1 MKEKTSN
8 QSRNAMGSKVA
19 PKTVDEYLVDIP
31 EPARSTLKHIRAV
44 IQSEVPAVTTVVIC
58 SGIPMFKYRG
68 MLVGY
73 AAFKNHCSLFPTG
86 SGVLDRFEKEL
97 RGFRSSKGTIHF
109 PSDKPLPDALV
120 KKIVKARVKENR
132 EWD

>member
-1 MKEKTSN
+1 MKEKISN

-44 IQSEVPAVTTVVIC
+44 IQSVVPADTAEVI
-58 SGIPMFKYRG
+58 SYGIPMFKYKG

-73 AAFKNHCSLFPTG
+73 AAFKNHCSLYPMTG
-86 SGVLDRFEKEL
+86 AIRRKLARALKGYEM
-97 RGFRSSKGTIHF
+97 SKGTVRL
-109 PSDKPLPDALV
+109 PLAKPIPVGLV
-120 KKIVKARVKENR
+120 KKLVRARMAELGR
-132 EWD
+132 

>member
-1 MKEKTSN
+1 M
-8 QSRNAMGSKVA
+8 RA
-19 PKTVDEYLVDIP
+19 PAKNVDEYLANVP
-31 EPARSTLKHIRAV
+31 EPARSSLKRVRAV
-44 IQSEVPAVTTVVIC
+44 IQSVVPAEATEVI
-58 SGIPMFKYRG
+58 SYGIPMFKYRG

-97 RGFRSSKGTIHF
+97 KGYRTSKGTIQF
-109 PSDKPLPDALV
+109 PSDKPLADALV
-120 KKIVKARVKENR
+120 KKIVKARVKENK